1 MFKKCG
7 FLTITGFPNSG
18 KSTFIN
24 NIINKKIS
32 IISSKVQTT
41 KDEIKGILNFKHNQ
55 FIFLDTP
62 GIINNKKFYNKE
74 MSRAIFNSMDRVSCN
89 LFVCDPVKK
98 IKNNEIII
106 IKNLLNSFKKNVL
119 VINKID
125 LIKKENLLEV
135 SNHLNK
141 LFTFQETF
149 MISAKKKK
157 GLELIKKKLQN
168 YIPKRKWIYEK
179 NIYTDSSI
187 KFQLTEITREKI
199 FQLLNKEIP
208 YSVNVKTLIN
218 EKKEIFHVNQ
228 KILISKESQKAI
240 IIGKGGSKIKE
251 IGIRARKDIER
262 KLKKKVYLDLTVV
275 FRNNK

>member
-41 KDEIKGILNFKHNQ
+41 KDEIKGILNFKNNQ

-262 KLKKKVYLDLTVV
+262 KLNKKVYLDLTVV
-275 FRNNK
+275 FRNKK